1 MTFSRCRCVPF
12 VINISFLFFF
22 NLSKYYKSQTTV
34 KFCKQFSVSSRD
46 VVLPGTSPVMSP
58 AIKNMFDIKKK
69 FLGGKN
75 SPAQSSPKI
84 KKTTRGTSF
93 IRLHRCLSVP
103 IQFSSSL
110 HLDVVFSPWFN
121 LYMTQSQQ
129 RFSQS
134 ILYYMVN
141 VNEVLDLC

>member
-1 MTFSRCRCVPF
+1 MQMCAICYKYKF
-12 VINISFLFFF
+12 VCCFFFVFF

-46 VVLPGTSPVMSP
+46 VVLPGTSPVMCP
-58 AIKNMFDIKKK
+58 AIKNMILKRNSWGKKT
-69 FLGGKN
+69 
-75 SPAQSSPKI
+75 AQLSLVQKL